1 MEIKV
6 INKLLLFIMC
16 LNVLVAA
23 TPPLRYRDKVFNQVR
38 ITSDVLYGSNNNYRG
53 EVTDLY
59 LDVYEP
65 VDDTTANRPCVVL
78 AHGGAFIT
86 GQKNETVIATL
97 SEELALRGYV
107 TVSIQYRLGTS
118 LNYTSFVEAIVRAEQ
133 DMRAAVR
140 FIRKNNTTYGVDAEK
155 IAIGGISAGAVTAL
169 HYAFMDNG
177 EIPSEVDTTVLGG
190 IEGNSG
196 TPGVKSDISCVIN
209 CWGAIGDTAFIQAD
223 EQFPVI
229 NLHGTDD
236 NVVPYDAGF
245 AFGMPFLP
253 LYGSAAVDRQ
263 CRRLG
268 ITSQLHT
275 YEGMG
280 HGHDVDE
287 RMDTTVALIS
297 SFLYDNLF
305 TAAPVVQTPSRLQH
319 LPNSSSVRMVV
330 APRKAA
336 NAGISQRTTAG
347 TLFRP
352 DGRMIGNARLN
363 GKSAASG
370 VYLLRS
376 TPPE

>member
-1 MEIKV
+1 MEIKL
-6 INKLLLFIMC
+6 IIKPLLFIIC
-16 LNVLVAA
+16 LNIPAAA
-23 TPPLRYRDKVFNQVR
+23 TPPLRYRNKVFNQVQ
-38 ITSDVLYGSNNNYRG
+38 ITSDVQYGSNISNNG
-53 EVTDLY
+53 DKTDLY
-59 LDVYEP
+59 LDVYQP
-65 VDDTTANRPCVVL
+65 ADDTASNRPCVVL

-97 SEELALRGYV
+97 CEELALRGYV
-107 TVSIQYRLGTS
+107 TVSIQYRQGTS
-118 LNYTSFVEAIVRAEQ
+118 LNFRGFAEAILRAEQ

-140 FIRKNNTTYGVDAEK
+140 FMRKNNTVYGINAEK
-155 IAIGGISAGAVTAL
+155 IAVGGISSGAVTAL

-196 TPGVKSDISCVIN
+196 TPGVKSDISCVVN

-229 NLHGTDD
+229 SLHGTDD

-268 ITSQLHT
+268 IISKLHA

-280 HGHDVDE
+280 HGHGVDE
-287 RMDTTVALIS
+287 HMDTTVELIS

-305 TAAPVVQTPSRLQH
+305 TAAPVVQTPSRIH
-319 LPNSSSVRMVV
+319 RLPKSSPVRMVV
-330 APRKAA
+330 APGKTE
-336 NAGISQRTTAG
+336 NDGILKRTTAG

-352 DGRMIGNARLN
+352 DGRMIGKARLN

-370 VYLLRS
+370 VYLLRN
-376 TPPE
+376 TPAD